1 MTDRLMYNSFRCHTP
16 WLSTEQRN
24 KVLPKYILYVER
36 KWLTLGENA
45 LLHEPRILTDKEY
58 LEMKRQL
65 FPNRITGCPILT
77 DYLSSGVL
85 NEIMKDE
92 TNAYLRT
99 LREERKSPYK
109 GFPVGA
115 YITQIKDGE
124 CGVYRITEPLD
135 EDGCQRAERIVP
147 RRYKNGKRKTEDQR
161 GDLDGVHFTGDISNY
176 HAGRDERETNRIYK
190 IYKMYGR

>member
-36 KWLTLGENA
+36 RWLTLGENA

-58 LEMKRQL
+58 LEMKRQI

-77 DYLSSGVL
+77 DYLSGGVL

-99 LREERKSPYK
+99 LREERKSPSK
-109 GFPVGA
+109 GFPIGTYV
-115 YITQIKDGE
+115 TQIKDGE
-124 CGVYRITEPLD
+124 GGVYRITEPWTKMIA
-135 EDGCQRAERIVP
+135 RW
-147 RRYKNGKRKTEDQR
+147 RKE
-161 GDLDGVHFTGDISNY
+161 SY
-176 HAGRDERETNRIYK
+176 HADIRTENGGSTRRSRWRAFHRKYFELSRRK
-190 IYKMYGR
+190 R

>member
-1 MTDRLMYNSFRCHTP
+1 MTDRLMYNSFRRHTP
-16 WLSTEQRN
+16 WLTTEQRN
-24 KVLPKYILYVER
+24 KVLPKYILYVEIR
-36 KWLTLGENA
+36 WLTLGENA
-45 LLHEPRILTDKEY
+45 LLHEPSILTDKEY

-85 NEIMKDE
+85 NEITKDE

-124 CGVYRITEPLD
+124 GGVYRITEPLD
-135 EDGCQRAERIVP
+135 EDGYQRAERIVP
-147 RRYKNGKRKTEDQR
+147 RRYKNGKRRINEAISTAYLSPDIFRIITPEEMNEKLIEFIR
-161 GDLDGVHFTGDISNY
+161 FIKCTGN
-176 HAGRDERETNRIYK
+176 G
-190 IYKMYGR
+190 

>member
-36 KWLTLGENA
+36 RWLTLGENA

-99 LREERKSPYK
+99 LREERKSPSK

-115 YITQIKDGE
+115 YVTQIKDGE
-124 CGVYRITEPLD
+124 GGVYRITEPLD
-135 EDGCQRAERIVP
+135 EDDCQMAERIVP
-147 RRYKNGKRKTEDQR
+147 RRYKNGKRGINEA
-161 GDLDGVHFTGDISNY
+161 ISMACLSPEIFRIISPEEMNEKLIEFIRFIKC
-176 HAGRDERETNRIYK
+176 AKDE
-190 IYKMYGR
+190 

>member
-36 KWLTLGENA
+36 RRLTLGENA

-58 LEMKRQL
+58 LEMKRQI

-77 DYLSSGVL
+77 DYLSGGVL

-99 LREERKSPYK
+99 LRGRAQKPFERFSHW
-109 GFPVGA
+109 
-115 YITQIKDGE
+115 YIR
-124 CGVYRITEPLD
+124 YAN
-135 EDGCQRAERIVP
+135 QR
-147 RRYKNGKRKTEDQR
+147 RRRRCLPHHRTPWTKMIARWRKE
-161 GDLDGVHFTGDISNY
+161 SY
-176 HAGRDERETNRIYK
+176 HADIRTENGGSTRRSRWRAFHRKYFELSRRK
-190 IYKMYGR
+190 R